1 MAGDSEFDG
10 TGILDA
16 ARTAETDK
24 IINGAASQD
33 VEDAAETFN
42 KEMDPNKPKDWAD
55 KITMASSAIMG
66 IGSAVTSV

>member
-1 MAGDSEFDG
+1 MAEDSEFNA

-16 ARTAETDK
+16 ARTAEADK
-24 IINGAASQD
+24 IVKGAASQD
-33 VEDAAETFN
+33 VEDAAEVFN